1 MNSKSRYMPLLLAV
15 CVVVGILLGTFYA
28 SHFSGNRL
36 NIINTG
42 SNKLNYLLQ
51 MIDNNYVD
59 TVNMTELIE
68 DAMPQILS
76 ELDPHSAYISARD
89 AEESV
94 EELKGSFS
102 GIGVRFS
109 VQKDTVNV
117 MNVIKGGPSE
127 KVGILAGDRIIAA
140 DDSSLI
146 GKENRDIMKT
156 LRGPKNSRVR
166 LTIVRHGNPKPLTFN
181 VVRGDVPVES
191 VDAYFMLDKQTAYMA
206 IQSFGENTY
215 AEMLVAL
222 AQLNV
227 EGMKRLVVDLR
238 GNRGGYM
245 QTAIQMV
252 NEFLPANQL
261 VVYTEGRK
269 SKREE
274 FRTDGRGAFQHLPLI
289 VLIDEGSASASEIF
303 AGAIQDNDRGTVI
316 GRRSFGKGLV
326 QQPIEFKDGS
336 IVRLTI
342 ARYYTP
348 AGRCIQKP
356 YEKGKGEEYENDLM
370 MRYERGEFFSA
381 DSIHQTG
388 PAYKTRIGRDV
399 YGGGGIMPDIFIPE
413 DTTLYTS
420 YFREAVY
427 TGLTIQFA
435 FFFTDNHRAELNK
448 CSNVDQAVSWLKRQ
462 NLLEQFAR
470 YAEEHGLRR
479 RNLMMQRSASLLER
493 NLFSNIIYNAWDQPM
508 RLQYL
513 SKDDPAI
520 LRALQIFEAGTSVP
534 TIETEKEDE
543 VPESVRKVAM
553 NRSRHGLT
561 LPAAAHSFVAQAKC

>member
-1 MNSKSRYMPLLLAV
+1 MPLLLAL

-36 NIINTG
+36 SIINTG

-59 TVNMTELIE
+59 TVNMTDLIE

-76 ELDPHSAYISARD
+76 ELDPHSSYISARD

-127 KVGILAGDRIIAA
+127 KVGILAGDRIISA

-146 GKENRDIMKT
+146 GKENRDIMRM
-156 LRGPKNSRVR
+156 LRGAKNSKVR
-166 LTIVRHGNPKPLTFN
+166 LKVVRHGSAKPLTFT

-191 VDAYFMLDKQTAYMA
+191 VDAYFMLDNRTAYIA
-206 IQSFGENTY
+206 IESFGENTY

-227 EGMKRLVVDLR
+227 EGMRNLIIDLR

-252 NEFLPANQL
+252 NEFLPAGQL

-274 FRTDGRGAFQHLPLI
+274 YRTDGRGAFQNLPLI

-336 IVRLTI
+336 IVRLTV

-348 AGRCIQKP
+348 SGRCIQKP

-370 MRYERGEFFSA
+370 ARYERGEFFSA

-399 YGGGGIMPDIFIPE
+399 YGGGGITPDIFIPE

-420 YFREAVY
+420 YFKEAVY
-427 TGLTIQFA
+427 MGLTIQFA
-435 FFFTDNHRAELNK
+435 FYFTDQHRAELNK
-448 CSNVDQAVSWLKRQ
+448 CDDVKQAVQWLKRQ
-462 NLLEQFAR
+462 NVLEQFAR
-470 YAEEHGLRR
+470 FAEEKGLRR
-479 RNLMMQRSASLLER
+479 RNLMLQRSATLLER

-513 SKDDPAI
+513 SKDDPSV
-520 LRALQIFEAGTSVP
+520 LRALQIFEEGKSVP
-534 TIETEKEDE
+534 TLKQDE
-543 VPESVRKVAM
+543 EPATPKKVALA
-553 NRSRHGLT
+553 HKELGLT
-561 LPAAAHSFVAQAKC
+561 RPAAIHTQLASA